1 MKIKLNKQKIP
12 FKNKATSNRKIKEEE
27 DENNDIRDEYKDLI
41 KTLLKSKNSRT
52 RKDQI
57 RINSYLC
64 KNIKYFKNYSNL
76 IEEET
81 LQKITGVINYKH
93 YPEEYKIYSCGDD
106 VDKLYIIL
114 KGSVKILK
122 PVTIEKSMSLRDY
135 VEYLAKIRDEE
146 KNEVKFKRIQNYNK
160 KVNILKLISI
170 DYDYTQ
176 IPPAKEE
183 NYIVEEEK
191 EISVLNEGNAF
202 GEITL
207 DKDEKRNETIITKEE
222 CDIINMDRN
231 DFIKLRTIE
240 EQKLNNKLI
249 DFRIEFPMFKHWN
262 NQKLITLKKALIEE
276 KYEKGDIIYKQND
289 KPEFIYL
296 IEEGTIEAFNHT
308 KFNIYEDFIEY
319 IHDGS
324 NSLAYD
330 MDNYD
335 FWQEKKISEKIEKA
349 YEELEYLKF
358 TLKREKYDDDEELN
372 EGKVKPEMDE
382 NKEQLV
388 NQMEKINNGMKN
400 YSYKANIQ
408 IYSAPQI
415 FGYLEAIELKR
426 RFCTIRC
433 ISNKAIISKIP
444 VMDFLLL
451 IPTDKK
457 NIFHLQTMLFEEK
470 KTLMEQVKN
479 NALAKLTFIRM
490 NSLKKKIINLYNSNQ
505 SKKGNNNQFR
515 FSKALKFKN
524 EPNFPLSSRRS
535 LSKSLIKSPEN
546 NNSIDANKSQIK
558 RSQILNL
565 KKKLENDKFGDTM
578 IDKFKNTMIKL
589 NKNEFNVIKKLYPKK
604 VKNSFMNSNSNF
616 FNTNRNFH
624 DNNYLKFLESNK
636 NWLSKSKKLPF
647 NMSMGDLTAK
657 NYSIDT
663 KFNFF
668 NKRNHS
674 NNKKI
679 SLRDNLLLPSINNS
693 ELK

>member
-41 KTLLKSKNSRT
+41 KTLQKSKNSRT

-114 KGSVKILK
+114 KGLVKILK

-146 KNEVKFKRIQNYNK
+146 KNEIKFKRIQEYNK

-191 EISVLNEGNAF
+191 EISVLNEGNVF

-324 NSLAYD
+324 NSLAND

-358 TLKREKYDDDEELN
+358 TLKREKYEDDEELN

-546 NNSIDANKSQIK
+546 NIIIDANKSQIK

-624 DNNYLKFLESNK
+624 DNNYLKFLDSNK

-674 NNKKI
+674 NNKKT

>member
-1 MKIKLNKQKIP
+1 
-12 FKNKATSNRKIKEEE
+12 
-27 DENNDIRDEYKDLI
+27 
-41 KTLLKSKNSRT
+41 
-52 RKDQI
+52 
-57 RINSYLC
+57 
-64 KNIKYFKNYSNL
+64 
-76 IEEET
+76 
-81 LQKITGVINYKH
+81 
-93 YPEEYKIYSCGDD
+93 
-106 VDKLYIIL
+106 
-114 KGSVKILK
+114 
-122 PVTIEKSMSLRDY
+122 
-135 VEYLAKIRDEE
+135 
-146 KNEVKFKRIQNYNK
+146 
-160 KVNILKLISI
+160 
-170 DYDYTQ
+170 
-176 IPPAKEE
+176 
-183 NYIVEEEK
+183 
-191 EISVLNEGNAF
+191 
-202 GEITL
+202 
-207 DKDEKRNETIITKEE
+207 
-222 CDIINMDRN
+222 
-231 DFIKLRTIE
+231 
-240 EQKLNNKLI
+240 
-249 DFRIEFPMFKHWN
+249 
-262 NQKLITLKKALIEE
+262 
-276 KYEKGDIIYKQND
+276 
-289 KPEFIYL
+289 
-296 IEEGTIEAFNHT
+296 
-308 KFNIYEDFIEY
+308 
-319 IHDGS
+319 
-324 NSLAYD
+324 
-330 MDNYD
+330 
-335 FWQEKKISEKIEKA
+335 
-349 YEELEYLKF
+349 
-358 TLKREKYDDDEELN
+358 
-372 EGKVKPEMDE
+372 
-382 NKEQLV
+382 
-388 NQMEKINNGMKN
+388 MKN

-524 EPNFPLSSRRS
+524 APNFPLSSRRS

-674 NNKKI
+674 NNKKT